1 MDFAAS
7 IISALLAS
15 SSFSMVSFLLLIAVW
30 VQVTNLR
37 FVTMAQT
44 RPKTTKTPRMMYTAI
59 GPCWPDWKFPDLPL
73 VSMRLVVGFEGVS
86 VSVLVVK
93 VLWETISEGDGE
105 SVVEMGLK
113 GEVEDKVCIVVSGL

>member
-1 MDFAAS
+1 
-7 IISALLAS
+7 
-15 SSFSMVSFLLLIAVW
+15 
-30 VQVTNLR
+30 
-37 FVTMAQT
+37 
-44 RPKTTKTPRMMYTAI
+44 
-59 GPCWPDWKFPDLPL
+59 
-73 VSMRLVVGFEGVS
+73 MRLVVGFEGVS